1 MPTGSDE
8 GGLDELVEFSLSR
21 ASRSRTLASN
31 SAIRCCMARNT
42 AAIAA
47 WASGGTFS
55 QSSSGIGSG
64 LVMARMYRHHRIPSI
79 PGCERVHSAG
89 THQDPSK

>member
-21 ASRSRTLASN
+21 ASRSQSLASN
-31 SAIRCCMARNT
+31 SAIRCFMVKNA

-47 WASGGTFS
+47 
-55 QSSSGIGSG
+55 
-64 LVMARMYRHHRIPSI
+64 
-79 PGCERVHSAG
+79 
-89 THQDPSK
+89 